1 MSWISKSIFGITDK
15 RKEQLNKESAIDEIL
30 KKCEN
35 DCPITLIKYL
45 FWCREQNR
53 TQCENVLKRNIFSQF
68 ELIEDNINTN
78 GVHLDTVIKNERN
91 ICNYL
96 EELLSSESK

>member
-1 MSWISKSIFGITDK
+1 MTWISKSIFGITDK
-15 RKEQLNKESAIDEIL
+15 RREQLNKENTIDEIL
-30 KKCEN
+30 KKCEYE
-35 DCPITLIKYL
+35 CPIILIKYL

-53 TQCENVLKRNIFSQF
+53 IQCENVLKNNIFSQF
-68 ELIEDNINTN
+68 ELIQENLNTNDVYLDNI
-78 GVHLDTVIKNERN
+78 IKNERN